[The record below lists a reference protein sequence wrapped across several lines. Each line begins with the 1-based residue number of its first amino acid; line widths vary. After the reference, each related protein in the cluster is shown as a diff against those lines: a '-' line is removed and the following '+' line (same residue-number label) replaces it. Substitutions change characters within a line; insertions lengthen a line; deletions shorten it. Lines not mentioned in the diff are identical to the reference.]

1 MVHRVQHLP
10 PKERKTVPNTTTTPS
25 SRPARLPLR
34 PWPHRTRAP
43 RSVVPKSPKG
53 FRGWLVHAQWVASV
67 FPRLESRGNSRF
79 TAVSS
84 HAPFPVA
91 GGWRSGRAKWAFGS
105 LGQEAAPRCPRPEHG
120 GPARPTPT
128 TAGDGQI
135 SPLPRHASSSQLANS
150 PGLSR
155 AFRGLSKRP
164 PPGGSVRGTPLLES
178 FISLGVA
185 KWHVLG

>member
-34 PWPHRTRAP
+34 PWPHRTRDP

-84 HAPFPVA
+84 HATLPVA
-91 GGWRSGRAKWAFGS
+91 GGWRSGRARWAFGP

-120 GPARPTPT
+120 GPARPAPT
-128 TAGDGQI
+128 RLLASGRRPDLPTAAGGRRPD
-135 SPLPRHASSSQLANS
+135 LPTATSRLFLAASQL
-150 PGLSR
+150 PGAVARL
-155 AFRGLSKRP
+155 
-164 PPGGSVRGTPLLES
+164 PG
-178 FISLGVA
+178 A
-185 KWHVLG
+185 